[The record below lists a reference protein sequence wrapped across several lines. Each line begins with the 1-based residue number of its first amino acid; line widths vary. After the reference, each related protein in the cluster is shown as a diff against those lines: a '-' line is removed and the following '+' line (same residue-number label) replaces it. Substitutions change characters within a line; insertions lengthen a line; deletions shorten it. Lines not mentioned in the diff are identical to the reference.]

1 MSNQNHP
8 IGLENLVFTK
18 CIVEAMPGHVPGEER
33 VSASPSNHI
42 EIEPED
48 DSGRKWT
55 AMMRTVVNPERD
67 PTWPYHIE
75 MECMAFL
82 TCDGSLDEASA
93 HRGIAITAH
102 SVLFGAIRE
111 TVLWL
116 TGRQPYGGLML
127 GLSVLAQAPSKASEK
142 APEITK

>member
-1 MSNQNHP
+1 MSAKNHP

-18 CIVEAMPGHVPGEER
+18 CIVEAIPKHVPENGEII
-33 VSASPSNHI
+33 VSPSNHI
-42 EIEPED
+42 NIDRD
-48 DSGRKWT
+48 DETGLKWT

-67 PTWPYHIE
+67 TKWPYHIE

-82 TCDGSLDEASA
+82 TSDGSLDEVSA

-111 TVLWL
+111 TVMWL
-116 TGRQPYGGLML
+116 TGRQPYGPLML
-127 GLSVLAQAPSKASEK
+127 GLSVLAPGPVNSKETQAP
-142 APEITK
+142 TKE